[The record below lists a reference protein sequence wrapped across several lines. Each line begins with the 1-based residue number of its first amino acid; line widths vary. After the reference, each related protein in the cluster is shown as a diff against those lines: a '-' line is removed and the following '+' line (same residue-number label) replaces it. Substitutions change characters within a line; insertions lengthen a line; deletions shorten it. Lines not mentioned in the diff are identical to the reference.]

1 MKSLRIGAEI
11 YIDFENSCVD
21 VTDCSVERE
30 GVLLTPYKGELYPK
44 RRALQDYLFEEGV
57 DTSDYSN
64 DWQYIYGTGR
74 NYDFH
79 EYYNQIIDS
88 LLAERRCH
96 ILVSPFRS
104 HTLPAYP
111 VWQSSQIL
119 PTYHIHYSHSVV
131 FLSRFFSEP

>member
-1 MKSLRIGAEI
+1 MEKIKCMFSNYYEIANDRGIGAEI

-88 LLAERRCH
+88 LMADWC
-96 ILVSPFRS
+96 
-104 HTLPAYP
+104 AKN
-111 VWQSSQIL
+111 QIE
-119 PTYHIHYSHSVV
+119 IV
-131 FLSRFFSEP
+131 FNA